1 MKKFQPASQSLLKRE
16 RNSSMEEEQK
26 TISEELTK
34 KDLDL
39 DTEIELDDLPV

>member
-1 MKKFQPASQSLLKRE
+1 
-16 RNSSMEEEQK
+16 MEQEK
-26 TISEELTK
+26 DKLISEELTK